1 MRYNGTIR
9 YYLHKEDV
17 TFNEYGEIAE
27 PDYTGNEEST
37 SDEAV
42 ATAGEE
48 VASEP
53 QSDWSEPIRCS
64 VQTTRNDN
72 VRRTADNV
80 ERVCSFIVL
89 LPASSGFDFRSR
101 NKVRLERHGED
112 LGEFEVI
119 TSEHV
124 STQGRIKLVV

>member
-9 YYLHKEDV
+9 YYQSSGDAEL
-17 TFNEYGEIAE
+17 NEYGEITE
-27 PDYTGNEEST
+27 PVGTDG
-37 SDEAV
+37 
-42 ATAGEE
+42 
-48 VASEP
+48 
-53 QSDWSEPIRCS
+53 WSEPISCS
-64 VQTTRNDN
+64 VQTVRNDN

-119 TSEHV
+119 TSELV

>member
-1 MRYNGTIR
+1 MRYNGTLR
-9 YYLHKEDV
+9 YYLRPEDV

-53 QSDWSEPIRCS
+53 QSDWSDPIRCS

-89 LPASSGFDFRSR
+89 LPASSGFDFRNR

-119 TSEHV
+119 TSELV
-124 STQGRIKLVV
+124 QTQGRIKLVV

>member
-9 YYLHKEDV
+9 YYQSSGDAEL
-17 TFNEYGEIAE
+17 NEYGEITE
-27 PDYTGNEEST
+27 PVGTDGEGENEFPEPT
-37 SDEAV
+37 S
-42 ATAGEE
+42 G
-48 VASEP
+48 
-53 QSDWSEPIRCS
+53 WSEPISCS
-64 VQTTRNDN
+64 VQTVRNDN

-119 TSEHV
+119 TSELIQ
-124 STQGRIKLVV
+124 TQGRIKLVV